1 MTLLIGIGSI
11 PIYHGSTSE
20 PGDTVRTQ
28 PPSLTPNGKFIAAG
42 LAVVDRVEKRREAKR
57 EKRRMDEL
65 RYQELQRETK
75 LRNEGRRASSESLRS
90 EDGDTP
96 QASTAGSKKKIE
108 RAPPSY
114 DEAVRSKSQQ
124 TSTSR
129 AE

>member
-1 MTLLIGIGSI
+1 M
-11 PIYHGSTSE
+11 
-20 PGDTVRTQ
+20 RTQ

-90 EDGDTP
+90 EDGDMP
-96 QASTAGSKKKIE
+96 QASTAGSKKKKIE
-108 RAPPSY
+108 RAPPLY